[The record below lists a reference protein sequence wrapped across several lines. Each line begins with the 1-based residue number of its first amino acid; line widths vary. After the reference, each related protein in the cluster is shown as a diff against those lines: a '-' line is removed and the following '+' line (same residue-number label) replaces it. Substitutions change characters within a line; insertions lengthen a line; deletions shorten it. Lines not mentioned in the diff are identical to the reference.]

1 MQAQQ
6 GAPKCLIWHVSF
18 LEGMPTPAS
27 PSSTQPICH
36 LIMTRFCQFVLLL
49 LLVPTVA
56 AQQSFTINGTVRD
69 AETGETLPYANVFIM
84 QTSQGATTNVD
95 GNFVLLGVEPGKY
108 ELRISYLGYN
118 DTFLE
123 IDTANLDGPLDIGIN
138 QVSTYLDE
146 VLVTAERFRMM
157 QAGQAVS
164 KVTISPRDAAM
175 LPSIG
180 EVDLFRSLQLLPGI
194 SGTNEGS
201 SGLFVR
207 GGTPD
212 QTLVLLDGMTVY
224 HVDHFF
230 GFFSAFNADAIKD
243 VQVYK
248 GGFPASY
255 GGRTSSVVELTGL
268 SGSNDFGVGVGLN
281 LLSAQVAAE
290 VPLGQRASLMVA
302 GRRSYTDVL
311 RTGVYN
317 SIYDTLTGADPTAT
331 RGGQGPGGGF
341 GSAERPG
348 GGGALRGEFQGP
360 GQVTFQ
366 PDFYFY
372 DVNAKLNFRPS
383 DKDVLALSFYN
394 GRDNLDESR
403 LTTNDITRGNQSGGT
418 VVTDIYDI
426 TGWGNLGVSAKWS
439 RQWSPRAY
447 SNLLLA
453 YSEYFSEN
461 TRNSVLERYAAENDS
476 LLFSGDAAN
485 LEDNRL
491 GDFSLRLDNEFH
503 LSKAHKFDAGFQA
516 TRSDVKYT
524 NVRNDTLT
532 VFSEDQS
539 AQQVALY
546 VQDTWKPRAS
556 LSLTIGLRGS
566 WYNLTGSTYLE
577 PRASV
582 QYTLSDRFQL
592 KGAFGQ
598 YNQFVARVVN
608 ENVTEGARDFWLLAD
623 EENVGIQESTHYV
636 LGASYE
642 TPSWL
647 FDIEAYRKNLAGLS
661 EFSLRFQRG
670 GADFVADD
678 LFFDGSG
685 VARGL
690 EFLLQRKV
698 GRMTGWL
705 SYTLAEVKHA
715 FSGLNGGESFPALH
729 DQPHE
734 LKLVGTA
741 RLGSRWN
748 LSATWAFA
756 TGKPYTSPESQ
767 YTLTLL
773 DGSEQSYIHVGE
785 KNEERLPNY
794 HRLDMAVHY
803 RFPVGRSDIDIGF
816 SVFNLY
822 NRTNVWYK
830 EFDLSQSPFVTSD
843 VSFLGITPNLSVR
856 IDF

>member
-1 MQAQQ
+1 
-6 GAPKCLIWHVSF
+6 
-18 LEGMPTPAS
+18 
-27 PSSTQPICH
+27 
-36 LIMTRFCQFVLLL
+36 MTRFCQFVLLL

-341 GSAERPG
+341 GSAG
-348 GGGALRGEFQGP
+348 
-360 GQVTFQ
+360 
-366 PDFYFY
+366 
-372 DVNAKLNFRPS
+372 
-383 DKDVLALSFYN
+383 
-394 GRDNLDESR
+394 
-403 LTTNDITRGNQSGGT
+403 
-418 VVTDIYDI
+418 
-426 TGWGNLGVSAKWS
+426 
-439 RQWSPRAY
+439 
-447 SNLLLA
+447 LLL
-453 YSEYFSEN
+453 
-461 TRNSVLERYAAENDS
+461 
-476 LLFSGDAAN
+476 
-485 LEDNRL
+485 
-491 GDFSLRLDNEFH
+491 LRC
-503 LSKAHKFDAGFQA
+503 
-516 TRSDVKYT
+516 
-524 NVRNDTLT
+524 
-532 VFSEDQS
+532 
-539 AQQVALY
+539 
-546 VQDTWKPRAS
+546 
-556 LSLTIGLRGS
+556 
-566 WYNLTGSTYLE
+566 
-577 PRASV
+577 
-582 QYTLSDRFQL
+582 
-592 KGAFGQ
+592 
-598 YNQFVARVVN
+598 
-608 ENVTEGARDFWLLAD
+608 
-623 EENVGIQESTHYV
+623 
-636 LGASYE
+636 
-642 TPSWL
+642 
-647 FDIEAYRKNLAGLS
+647 
-661 EFSLRFQRG
+661 
-670 GADFVADD
+670 
-678 LFFDGSG
+678 
-685 VARGL
+685 
-690 EFLLQRKV
+690 
-698 GRMTGWL
+698 
-705 SYTLAEVKHA
+705 
-715 FSGLNGGESFPALH
+715 
-729 DQPHE
+729 
-734 LKLVGTA
+734 
-741 RLGSRWN
+741 
-748 LSATWAFA
+748 
-756 TGKPYTSPESQ
+756 
-767 YTLTLL
+767 
-773 DGSEQSYIHVGE
+773 
-785 KNEERLPNY
+785 
-794 HRLDMAVHY
+794 
-803 RFPVGRSDIDIGF
+803 
-816 SVFNLY
+816 
-822 NRTNVWYK
+822 
-830 EFDLSQSPFVTSD
+830 
-843 VSFLGITPNLSVR
+843 
-856 IDF
+856 